1 MPDAPGHIAAQSEL
15 RLMLRVSLTGGTACG
30 KSTVAKMFSDLGAV
44 VIDADKIV
52 HELYRK
58 GEPVYGELV
67 ERFGPGILASDG
79 EIDRRRLATLAF
91 EGGRVQELNAIVHP
105 AVGRRQKEWLDQ
117 VMSRH
122 PDAIAMVEAALTLEA
137 GGKSRFDK
145 VIVVVCQPEQ
155 KIARYGARAGISE
168 TAARAEVDRRTKA
181 QMTDQEKAR
190 LADYVIDNSG
200 DVEQARQQV
209 DRIYTELKMLA
220 QSPASSR

>member
-91 EGGRVQELNAIVHP
+91 EVGRVQELNAIVHP
-105 AVGRRQKEWLDQ
+105 PVGLREKEWVDR
-117 VMSRH
+117 VMGLH
-122 PDAIAMVEAALTLEA
+122 PGHIAMVESPRTL
-137 GGKSRFDK
+137 G
-145 VIVVVCQPEQ
+145 P
-155 KIARYGARAGISE
+155 GA
-168 TAARAEVDRRTKA
+168 T
-181 QMTDQEKAR
+181 AR
-190 LADYVIDNSG
+190 LSRVMADRG
-200 DVEQARQQV
+200 
-209 DRIYTELKMLA
+209 
-220 QSPASSR
+220 